1 MGLNQN
7 PQAPF
12 HQPWVMLQNHSPSWE
27 CSVPAWCTAQGA
39 GRGQGS
45 SWSWAVLAPWG
56 CRALLPIPCCWR
68 ANVCLGADAAIRK
81 QLQNYCADPNS
92 SQPLLL
98 DGAAAQ
104 GRGCCQPG
112 VSGVSVSPASP
123 GYCGSP
129 QLLILPDCALVL
141 VGLSVFAASTL
152 EHPHGLAFPQLWLC
166 LILVYLKFLLLPPP
180 FCLLAVNFFID
191 TSFRNCLHLRAA
203 NSLLPTSPGFNL
215 YNMFIFTAIF
225 SFYSKPR

>member
-1 MGLNQN
+1 MFVLGL
-7 PQAPF
+7 
-12 HQPWVMLQNHSPSWE
+12 MLPLGYSSRTAVLTPAAHSPCSWIE
-27 CSVPAWCTAQGA
+27 QLPRA
-39 GRGQGS
+39 GSAASQGS
-45 SWSWAVLAPWG
+45 Q
-56 CRALLPIPCCWR
+56 
-68 ANVCLGADAAIRK
+68 VCLC
-81 QLQNYCADPNS
+81 LQHLLGTAGPHGCS
-92 SQPLLL
+92 SF
-98 DGAAAQ
+98 
-104 GRGCCQPG
+104 
-112 VSGVSVSPASP
+112 
-123 GYCGSP
+123 
-129 QLLILPDCALVL
+129 PDCALVL

-166 LILVYLKFLLLPPP
+166 LILVYLKFLFLPPP